1 MSYPI
6 PKRTVLR
13 NGIRLL
19 TIPMRGV
26 PTVTAMVLVEAG
38 SRYESAKDNGL
49 SHFLEHMCFKGTTR
63 RPSAKLIAIELETL
77 GAEYNAFT
85 GEEFTGYWAKARI
98 KHFTD
103 ILDVVADLYLDPLLP
118 QKELEK
124 ERGVI
129 IEEINMYE
137 DLPQVRVQWLL
148 DELMYDGQPAGRP
161 IVGPKENILR
171 FMRRDFARYRTAHYT
186 GTKTAVIIAGGL
198 SNREMT
204 TAAEAAFAGAP
215 KGKRAL
221 RATTKERQAA
231 PAFRQKERQTDQT
244 HFVIG
249 FRSYALSDKR
259 QSAAR
264 LLAGVLGKGM
274 SSRLFHR
281 LREEMGVCYYIKAT
295 QESMTDTGVLKIFAG
310 VNTRRVEEVIGVIME
325 ELRAIR
331 DTEVP
336 KGELERVKEMIIG
349 AIALGLETSD
359 QVADWYHEEI
369 LRQPLE
375 TPAEA
380 IRKIRV
386 VTAKDVQK
394 AARDIFV
401 DPKLNLALIG
411 PKRDLGK
418 LKKTAR
424 I

>member
-1 MSYPI
+1 MRYPT
-6 PKRTVLR
+6 PKRSVLS

-19 TIPMRGV
+19 TIPMRGA

-77 GAEYNAFT
+77 GAEFNAFT
-85 GEEFTGYWAKARI
+85 SEEATGYWAKARL
-98 KHFTD
+98 KHFNE

-118 QKELEK
+118 ERELEK

-137 DLPQVRVQWLL
+137 DLPQRRVHEVL
-148 DELMYDGQPAGRP
+148 DRLMYGNQPAGQT
-161 IVGPKENILR
+161 ILGPKENIRR
-171 FMRRDFARYRTAHYT
+171 FTREEFVAYRGTHYT

-215 KGKRAL
+215 KGKRVT

-249 FRSYALSDKR
+249 FRSYVLSDKR

-281 LREEMGVCYYIKAT
+281 LREEMGVCYYIKAK

-310 VNTRRVEEVIGVIME
+310 VNTRRVEEVIDVIME

-336 KGELERVKEMIIG
+336 KEELERVKEMVIG

-380 IRKIRV
+380 IKKIRA

-394 AARDIFV
+394 AAQDIFV

-411 PKRDLGK
+411 PKRDLLK
-418 LKKTAR
+418 LKKAAR
-424 I
+424 L